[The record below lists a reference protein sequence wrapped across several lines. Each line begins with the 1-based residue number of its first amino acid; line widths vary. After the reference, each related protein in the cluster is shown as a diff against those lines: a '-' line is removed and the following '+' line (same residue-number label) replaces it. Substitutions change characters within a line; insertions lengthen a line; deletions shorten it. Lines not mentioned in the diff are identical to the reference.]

1 MSNGCKSS
9 AGGEEGGGLTRGR
22 KSALAEDD
30 HALVVR
36 DVLRRV
42 RDVPERAGK
51 RKSESNLKLMNEKR
65 EGRPASPADDDR
77 TSRRTR

>member
-1 MSNGCKSS
+1 MTVRVCVRWGVGGSTVSNGCKSS

-42 RDVPERAGK
+42 RDVPARA
-51 RKSESNLKLMNEKR
+51 SENQNPIS
-65 EGRPASPADDDR
+65 S
-77 TSRRTR
+77 